1 MDLTQAL
8 LGEHGVFYAQFDQLE
23 KTASSGTLTDVQ
35 AQADL
40 IAVALLGHAGLEDD
54 LLFTALEPQ
63 LGTQAGPLAVMRMDH
78 IEIEGAFERIARAS
92 DLAEARGLVR
102 EALQTLRG
110 HFAKEEQV
118 LFPMAAQVLGS
129 GRLVEMGGRWADTR
143 KVWIGRQ

>member
-23 KTASSGTLTDVQ
+23 KTAASGSLAGVQ

-40 IAVALLGHAGLEDD
+40 IAAALLGHAGLEDD

-63 LGTQAGPLAVMRMDH
+63 LGTQGGPLAVMRMEH
-78 IEIEGAFERIARAS
+78 IEIEGAFERIARTT
-92 DLAEARGLVR
+92 DIEEARGLVR
-102 EALQTLRG
+102 EVIQTLRA

-129 GRLVEMGGRWADTR
+129 GRLVEMGARWADTR
-143 KVWIGRQ
+143 KVWIGR